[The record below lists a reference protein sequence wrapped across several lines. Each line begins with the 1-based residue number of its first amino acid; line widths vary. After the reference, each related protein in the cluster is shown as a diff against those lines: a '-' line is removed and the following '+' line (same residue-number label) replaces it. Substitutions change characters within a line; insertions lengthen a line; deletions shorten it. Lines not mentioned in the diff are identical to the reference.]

1 MPLSIPFDKKDTRR
15 DTRRCGCGEANLFP
29 ERVNIEKFFFSMTNI
44 LDDIIDKSG
53 IIDDVSLYTIE
64 AYVSW
69 TDTVV
74 EITYPSKNPAWL
86 KRSDCGSHSQHRW
99 GLYNDQLQECVQAVV
114 MHNSCLKATFN
125 KEEICRNCEF
135 RNVWRKTCTTPENI
149 FYIIALS
156 DVKECENLFNPL
168 IISHKQ
174 VASEDLDSYNKTV
187 PKGAF
192 QVKQVR
198 SNQKKRM
205 QINRLEKNIEES
217 VKASNQM
224 KEKHYSAA
232 TCLMRCAQQ
241 TLIQNQERLMLEQKN
256 AIEQENQ
263 LSEAE
268 LIYQKQKLKE
278 QRLEAENIQQID
290 KKTDYDY
297 TNTRKR
303 KLDDLMS

>member
-1 MPLSIPFDKKDTRR
+1 
-15 DTRRCGCGEANLFP
+15 
-29 ERVNIEKFFFSMTNI
+29 MTNI
-44 LDDIIDKSG
+44 LDDIIDKSC

-174 VASEDLDSYNKTV
+174 VASNDLDAYNKTV

-198 SNQKKRM
+198 SNPKKRM

-224 KEKHYSAA
+224 KEKHSRLPHVAASAYVETSIQKSSA
-232 TCLMRCAQQ
+232 KEIDIFRKIYFPFNANFNNWSTFHNKRCAWRFRMDDTATDVQRCVIH
-241 TLIQNQERLMLEQKN
+241 IQ
-256 AIEQENQ
+256 
-263 LSEAE
+263 
-268 LIYQKQKLKE
+268 
-278 QRLEAENIQQID
+278 
-290 KKTDYDY
+290 
-297 TNTRKR
+297 
-303 KLDDLMS
+303 